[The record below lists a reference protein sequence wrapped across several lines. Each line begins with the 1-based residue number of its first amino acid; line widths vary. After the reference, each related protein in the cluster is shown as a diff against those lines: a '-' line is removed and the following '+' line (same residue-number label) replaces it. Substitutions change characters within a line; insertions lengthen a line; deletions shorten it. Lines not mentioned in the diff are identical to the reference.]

1 MNQYSSFES
10 MTQTQ
15 LMNCIN
21 EISFALDD
29 LLLYLDTHPY
39 DCNAL
44 QYVNQF
50 IRQRNTA
57 VDIYSRRFAPLT
69 IDHAEVAQDG
79 AWNWILQPWP
89 WEITVK
95 GGCCS
100 CGTMKKDYNTR

>member
-50 IRQRNTA
+50 IPSAQYRCRYLFQKICSAHHR
-57 VDIYSRRFAPLT
+57 SRRSRSGWCLELDSSAMAMGNHGKRMDVVHVEL
-69 IDHAEVAQDG
+69 
-79 AWNWILQPWP
+79 
-89 WEITVK
+89 
-95 GGCCS
+95 
-100 CGTMKKDYNTR
+100 

>member
-57 VDIYSRRFAPLT
+57 VVTLDELHADLPLQAVYQVGQAGLCIAHHLGGLGKAAQ
-69 IDHAEVAQDG
+69 ID
-79 AWNWILQPWP
+79 
-89 WEITVK
+89 
-95 GGCCS
+95 S
-100 CGTMKKDYNTR
+100 CH